1 MLSFSEAIREE
12 LRGTGV
18 TVTALCPGPIQTG
31 FQNRAQMNDSRLV
44 KGRAILDDATVA
56 RQGVSAMLRGQ
67 NVINGKVNQLLALTP
82 RFLPRRLI
90 PGGVKRAQARSHQG
104 GGLKNGAFSW
114 APSRPRSLTRP
125 TGEGQASVTFVPSF
139 RVGEGRAKPGVTG
152 PLRHTPLRHIRER
165 SAEGKPSRGGGGL
178 PGFRQ
183 I

>member
-90 PGGVKRAQARSHQG
+90 PGA
-104 GGLKNGAFSW
+104 
-114 APSRPRSLTRP
+114 
-125 TGEGQASVTFVPSF
+125 
-139 RVGEGRAKPGVTG
+139 
-152 PLRHTPLRHIRER
+152 
-165 SAEGKPSRGGGGL
+165 
-178 PGFRQ
+178 
-183 I
+183 